1 MSEQPISPDPLAPPE
16 IGSRL
21 AQARQAAA
29 LSIDHVA
36 AKLLVSA
43 SQIQAIESG
52 SMPSSYSAGYYERTV
67 RKYADFLN
75 IEVDQAV
82 LPAAAAA
89 VGQAHAGIQDGTPAA
104 RLAGFTPQRVGI
116 GGRIDRPTIGSSR
129 NAKAWIAGAFVLILV
144 VAGFVFRDKVL
155 DPSTPAPG
163 SDTAAT
169 SASPSA
175 PSSPSSSASP
185 SSASSTSSS
194 ASPSSS
200 SALSA
205 PAASATPSLPP
216 APAAASSASAPPS
229 LVAANAANG
238 QPNRSGGVSSSS
250 DSSAPPAE
258 GERSAAPAP
267 EVSALSSAAS
277 RAAAATAPASA
288 TPPDSGSREGR
299 IKVTFDAPCWVQ
311 LIKSDGTRAE
321 KIFQPDQELE
331 FPADALASLV
341 IGNARSARMTID
353 GRDVN
358 LSKFMKSDVVRM
370 SDATLREALR

>member
-1 MSEQPISPDPLAPPE
+1 MSEQPVSPDPLAPPE

-21 AQARQAAA
+21 AQAREAAA
-29 LSIDHVA
+29 MTIDQVA

-52 SMPSSYSAGYYERTV
+52 RMPSSYSAGYYESTV
-67 RKYADFLN
+67 RKYADFLS
-75 IEVDQAV
+75 IEVDLAV

-116 GGRIDRPTIGSSR
+116 GGRIDRPTIESSW
-129 NAKAWIAGAFVLILV
+129 NAKAWIAGALVLILV

-155 DPSTPAPG
+155 DPSAPASG
-163 SDTAAT
+163 SGSEAT

-175 PSSPSSSASP
+175 PSSPATTASP
-185 SSASSTSSS
+185 TST
-194 ASPSSS
+194 
-200 SALSA
+200 
-205 PAASATPSLPP
+205 P
-216 APAAASSASAPPS
+216 APAAASAATVPSAASSPTGPAVLMAS
-229 LVAANAANG
+229 NALNI

-250 DSSAPPAE
+250 DSSAPPVE
-258 GERSAAPAP
+258 GDRSASPAP
-267 EVSALSSAAS
+267 EGSAQSSAAS
-277 RAAAATAPASA
+277 RATATTTPAPA
-288 TPPDSGSREGR
+288 TPPDSGSHEGR
-299 IKVTFDAPCWVQ
+299 IKVTFEAPCWVQ
-311 LIKSDGTRAE
+311 LIKSDGTRSE

-353 GRDVN
+353 GREVN

-370 SDATLREALR
+370 SDAALNELLR